1 MVCLTPE
8 GSWPWS
14 SSTTIVSVLDSSRL
28 TSSAVVVTNTRKFI
42 LSPWGA
48 TLTNYIC
55 HVEIGTTSIAH
66 LLFILCTPHRAW
78 NMCYG
83 SFLRGNHVGWKRPI
97 NTHGSHWL
105 SVPTICTGHI
115 IRADPKLAHYI
126 RIHFTFGFHL
136 FEGSIDHHFLGLCL
150 FFHGHS
156 SFHQVI
162 LFVFE
167 GLRSFVVSYN
177 LSEDLISVILI
188 LPLYTLHSFLSFLSL
203 YVFGLFHDSAV
214 SPLLTKGLLDRD
226 LLHLNFMFNTKFS
239 LFLLVSVFFHYIFPI
254 LGLVLLLFSSL
265 PHLNFLLYFKFSK
278 SIICQFLLV

>member
-1 MVCLTPE
+1 
-8 GSWPWS
+8 
-14 SSTTIVSVLDSSRL
+14 
-28 TSSAVVVTNTRKFI
+28 
-42 LSPWGA
+42 
-48 TLTNYIC
+48 
-55 HVEIGTTSIAH
+55 
-66 LLFILCTPHRAW
+66 LLFILRTPHRAW

-83 SFLRGNHVGWKRPI
+83 SFLRGNHVGRKRPI

-188 LPLYTLHSFLSFLSL
+188 LRRFLR
-203 YVFGLFHDSAV
+203 
-214 SPLLTKGLLDRD
+214 K
-226 LLHLNFMFNTKFS
+226 NKS
-239 LFLLVSVFFHYIFPI
+239 LFWHDRHFDLEQQCLPNWRTTRK
-254 LGLVLLLFSSL
+254 GSL
-265 PHLNFLLYFKFSK
+265 NSKLNNYKMQSR
-278 SIICQFLLV
+278 